1 MSEIFFP
8 DFEEILLVHA
18 EIIRETGGSEGLR
31 DAGSLESALKAAQ
44 NRFNYETED
53 IAKLAATYAY
63 HLSQAH
69 VFIDGNK
76 RVAAVVAEL
85 FLTLNGAKN
94 GAKLN
99 ATNDEIIELYLN
111 IAASKLTRE
120 QVEDKFAEWLILV
133 EKEDE

>member
-8 DFEEILLVHA
+8 NFDDILLVHA

-31 DAGSLESALKAAQ
+31 DAGGLESALNAAE

-53 IAKLAATYAY
+53 LAKLAATYAY

-69 VFIDGNK
+69 AFIDGNK
-76 RVAAVVAEL
+76 RIAAVVSEL
-85 FLTLNGAKN
+85 FLTLN

-99 ATNDEIIELYLN
+99 ATNDEIIELFLD
-111 IAASKLTRE
+111 IAASKVSRE
-120 QVEDKFAEWLILV
+120 TVEEKFAEWLTLY
-133 EKEDE
+133 KDE

>member
-8 DFEEILLVHA
+8 NFDDILLVHA

-31 DAGSLESALKAAQ
+31 DAGGLESALNAAE

-53 IAKLAATYAY
+53 LAKLAATYAY

-69 VFIDGNK
+69 AFIDGNK
-76 RVAAVVAEL
+76 RIAAVVSEL
-85 FLTLNGAKN
+85 FLILN

-99 ATNDEIIELYLN
+99 ATNDEIIELFID
-111 IAASKLTRE
+111 IAASKLSRE
-120 QVEDKFAEWLILV
+120 AVEEKFAGWLTFN
-133 EKEDE
+133 KDE